1 MHTRL
6 NIIDIKNR
14 SNQPYRVG
22 PFTLIFN
29 GEIYNYLEIKD
40 LLIKEGIT
48 FETTGDTEVLARALI
63 EWGINKTLE
72 ILEGMWAF
80 AFYNQKTG
88 DLYLCRDRFGE
99 KPLFFVKKRM
109 EYIFHQRQNHYLTC

>member
-1 MHTRL
+1 M
-6 NIIDIKNR
+6 
-14 SNQPYRVG
+14 
-22 PFTLIFN
+22 
-29 GEIYNYLEIKD
+29 
-40 LLIKEGIT
+40 
-48 FETTGDTEVLARALI
+48 
-63 EWGINKTLE
+63 GINKTLE

-99 KPLFFVKKRM
+99 KPLFFKKRM